1 MVEWRRKRV
10 FFYLS
15 LNCNSA
21 ILTFILFGQF
31 PKITNCLQAVDG
43 ERTGK
48 RKKKKKE
55 DTERERFIEGERK
68 YLDQVW

>member
-1 MVEWRRKRV
+1 
-10 FFYLS
+10 LGS
-15 LNCNSA
+15 
-21 ILTFILFGQF
+21 F
-31 PKITNCLQAVDG
+31 PKLPIVWAVDR

-55 DTERERFIEGERK
+55 ETERERFIEGERK